1 MKKEITTITATEAAT
16 NTNINNQEEKD
27 MKKEL
32 FAAEAATTENI
43 KNQEEKVMK
52 KDVLKEKRD
61 ALVYAI
67 EEWYCN
73 CDELLQNLLELN
85 NWDRPEDFAYRDEI
99 QKIFTLTDY
108 SHGAYYDPVRDNNAV
123 IIKEAIQ
130 AYVKKQPESYFE
142 EIEDKELIDIM
153 LDAYWETDIDIVETE
168 YRKFGVIKAVQ
179 DAPAEVFSE
188 DEDEAEELREKL
200 IDFYSSEPA
209 LRFEDYKYDENM
221 DYDIYE
227 TMQDDMNSRAFLVY

>member
-1 MKKEITTITATEAAT
+1 MKKETTTITAAEAAT
-16 NTNINNQEEKD
+16 NTNIENQEEK
-27 MKKEL
+27 
-32 FAAEAATTENI
+32 I
-43 KNQEEKVMK
+43 MK

-67 EEWYCN
+67 ERWYCN

-85 NWDRPEDFAYRDEI
+85 DWDRPEDFVYRDEI

-130 AYVKKQPESYFE
+130 AYVKEQPESYFE
-142 EIEDKELIDIM
+142 EIEEEDKELIDIM
-153 LDAYWETDIDIVETE
+153 LDAYWVTDIDIVETE
-168 YRKFGVIKAVQ
+168 YRKFGVIQAVQ

-200 IDFYSSEPA
+200 INFYSSEPT

-227 TMQDDMNSRAFLVY
+227 TMREDMDSRAFLVY

>member
-1 MKKEITTITATEAAT
+1 MKKEITTTTIT
-16 NTNINNQEEKD
+16 
-27 MKKEL
+27 
-32 FAAEAATTENI
+32 AAEAATTENI
-43 KNQEEKVMK
+43 ENQEEKVMK

-67 EEWYCN
+67 EGWYCN

-85 NWDRPEDFAYRDEI
+85 DWDRPEDFEYREEI

-108 SHGAYYDPVRDNNAV
+108 SHGAYYDPVRDDNACR
-123 IIKEAIQ
+123 IKDAIQ
-130 AYVKKQPESYFE
+130 AYVKEQPEEYFE
-142 EIEDKELIDIM
+142 EIENEGKELIYIM
-153 LDAYWETDIDIVETE
+153 LDAYWVTDIDMVETE
-168 YRKFGVIKAVQ
+168 YRKFKVIKEVQ
-179 DAPAEVFSE
+179 EAPAEVFSE

-200 IDFYSSEPA
+200 INFYSSEPT
-209 LRFEDYKYDENM
+209 LRFEDYKYDEDM

>member
-1 MKKEITTITATEAAT
+1 MKK
-16 NTNINNQEEKD
+16 NTNRE
-27 MKKEL
+27 
-32 FAAEAATTENI
+32 
-43 KNQEEKVMK
+43 
-52 KDVLKEKRD
+52 D
-61 ALVYAI
+61 ALNKKREALVHAI

-130 AYVKKQPESYFE
+130 AYVKEQPESYFE

-153 LDAYWETDIDIVETE
+153 LDAYWVTDIDIVETE
-168 YRKFGVIKAVQ
+168 YRKFGVIQAVQ

-200 IDFYSSEPA
+200 INFYSSEPT
-209 LRFEDYKYDENM
+209 LRFEDYKYDKDM

-227 TMQDDMNSRAFLVY
+227 TMQEDMNSRAFLVY

>member
-1 MKKEITTITATEAAT
+1 MKNTTT
-16 NTNINNQEEKD
+16 NT
-27 MKKEL
+27 L
-32 FAAEAATTENI
+32 NI

-52 KDVLKEKRD
+52 KDALKEKRD

-67 EEWYCN
+67 EGWYCN

-85 NWDRPEDFAYRDEI
+85 DWDKPEDFAYRDEI

-108 SHGAYYDPVRDNNAV
+108 SHGAYCDPVRDDNALK
-123 IIKEAIQ
+123 IKDAIQ
-130 AYVKKQPESYFE
+130 AYVREQPEEYFE
-142 EIEDKELIDIM
+142 EIEDEGKELIDVM
-153 LDAYWETDIDIVETE
+153 LDAYWETDIDMVETE
-168 YRKFGVIKAVQ
+168 YRKFGFIKAVQ

-200 IDFYSSEPA
+200 IRFYSSEPT

-227 TMQDDMNSRAFLVY
+227 TMREDMESRAFLVY

>member
-1 MKKEITTITATEAAT
+1 MKNTTT
-16 NTNINNQEEKD
+16 NT
-27 MKKEL
+27 L
-32 FAAEAATTENI
+32 NI

-52 KDVLKEKRD
+52 KDALKEKRD

-67 EEWYCN
+67 EGWYCN

-85 NWDRPEDFAYRDEI
+85 DWDKPEDFAYRDEI

-108 SHGAYYDPVRDNNAV
+108 SHGSYCDPVRDDNALK
-123 IIKEAIQ
+123 IKDAIQ
-130 AYVKKQPESYFE
+130 AYVREQPEEYFE
-142 EIEDKELIDIM
+142 EIEDGGKELIDVM
-153 LDAYWETDIDIVETE
+153 LDAYWETDIDMVETE
-168 YRKFGVIKAVQ
+168 YRKFGFIKAVQ

-200 IDFYSSEPA
+200 IRFYSSEPT

-227 TMQDDMNSRAFLVY
+227 TMREDMESRAFLVY

>member
-1 MKKEITTITATEAAT
+1 MKKETTTIT
-16 NTNINNQEEKD
+16 
-27 MKKEL
+27 
-32 FAAEAATTENI
+32 AAEAATTENI

-67 EEWYCN
+67 ERWYCN

-85 NWDRPEDFAYRDEI
+85 DWDRPEDFAYRDEI

-123 IIKEAIQ
+123 IIKETIQ
-130 AYVKKQPESYFE
+130 AYVNEQPETYFE
-142 EIEDKELIDIM
+142 DIEEEGKELIDIM
-153 LDAYWETDIDIVETE
+153 LDAYWATDIDMVETE
-168 YRKFGVIKAVQ
+168 YRKFGFIKAVQ

-200 IDFYSSEPA
+200 IKFYSSEPT

-227 TMQDDMNSRAFLVY
+227 TMREDMDSRAFLVY

>member
-1 MKKEITTITATEAAT
+1 MKKEITTTTIT
-16 NTNINNQEEKD
+16 
-27 MKKEL
+27 
-32 FAAEAATTENI
+32 AAEAATTENI
-43 KNQEEKVMK
+43 ENQEEKVMK

-67 EEWYCN
+67 EGWYCN

-85 NWDRPEDFAYRDEI
+85 DWDRPEDFEYREEI

-108 SHGAYYDPVRDNNAV
+108 SHGAYYDPVRDDNACR
-123 IIKEAIQ
+123 IKDAIQ
-130 AYVKKQPESYFE
+130 AYVKEQPEKYFE
-142 EIEDKELIDIM
+142 EIENEGKELIDIM
-153 LDAYWETDIDIVETE
+153 LDAYWVTDIDMVETE
-168 YRKFGVIKAVQ
+168 YRKFRVIKAVQ
-179 DAPAEVFSE
+179 EAPAEVFSE

-200 IDFYSSEPA
+200 INFYSSEPT
-209 LRFEDYKYDENM
+209 LRFEDYKYDEDM

>member
-1 MKKEITTITATEAAT
+1 MKKETTTITAAEAVT
-16 NTNINNQEEKD
+16 NTNINNQEEKT
-27 MKKEL
+27 MKKNTNRE
-32 FAAEAATTENI
+32 
-43 KNQEEKVMK
+43 
-52 KDVLKEKRD
+52 D
-61 ALVYAI
+61 ALNKKREALVHAI

-123 IIKEAIQ
+123 SIKEAIQ
-130 AYVKKQPESYFE
+130 AYVKEQPESYFE

-153 LDAYWETDIDIVETE
+153 LDAYWVTDIDIVETE
-168 YRKFGVIKAVQ
+168 YRKFGVIQAVQ

-200 IDFYSSEPA
+200 INFYSSEPT
-209 LRFEDYKYDENM
+209 LRFEDYKYDKDM

-227 TMQDDMNSRAFLVY
+227 TMQEDMNSRAFLVY

>member
-1 MKKEITTITATEAAT
+1 MKNTTT
-16 NTNINNQEEKD
+16 NT
-27 MKKEL
+27 L
-32 FAAEAATTENI
+32 NI

-52 KDVLKEKRD
+52 KDALKEKRD

-67 EEWYCN
+67 EGWYCN

-85 NWDRPEDFAYRDEI
+85 DWDKPEDFAYRDEI

-108 SHGAYYDPVRDNNAV
+108 SHGAYCDPVRDDNALK
-123 IIKEAIQ
+123 IKDAIQ
-130 AYVKKQPESYFE
+130 AYVREQPEEYFE
-142 EIEDKELIDIM
+142 EIEDGGKELIDVM
-153 LDAYWETDIDIVETE
+153 LDAYWETDIDMVETE
-168 YRKFGVIKAVQ
+168 YRKFGFIKAVQ

-200 IDFYSSEPA
+200 IRFYSSEPT

-227 TMQDDMNSRAFLVY
+227 TMREDMESRAFLVY

>member
-1 MKKEITTITATEAAT
+1 MKKEITTTTIT
-16 NTNINNQEEKD
+16 
-27 MKKEL
+27 
-32 FAAEAATTENI
+32 AAEAATTENI
-43 KNQEEKVMK
+43 ENQEEKVMK

-67 EEWYCN
+67 EGWYCN

-85 NWDRPEDFAYRDEI
+85 DWDRPEDFEYREEI

-108 SHGAYYDPVRDNNAV
+108 SHGAYYDPVRDDNACR
-123 IIKEAIQ
+123 IRDAIQ
-130 AYVKKQPESYFE
+130 AYVKEQPEKYFE
-142 EIEDKELIDIM
+142 EIENEGKELIDIM
-153 LDAYWETDIDIVETE
+153 LDAYWVTDIDMVETE
-168 YRKFGVIKAVQ
+168 YRKFRVIKAVQ
-179 DAPAEVFSE
+179 EAPAEVFSE

-200 IDFYSSEPA
+200 INFYSSEPT
-209 LRFEDYKYDENM
+209 LRFEDYKYDEDM

>member
-1 MKKEITTITATEAAT
+1 MKTKTTTIT
-16 NTNINNQEEKD
+16 
-27 MKKEL
+27 
-32 FAAEAATTENI
+32 AAEAATTENI
-43 KNQEEKVMK
+43 ENQEEKVMK

-73 CDELLQNLLELN
+73 YEGRLQDLLRLN

-108 SHGAYYDPVRDNNAV
+108 SHGAYYDPVRDDNACR
-123 IIKEAIQ
+123 IRDAIQ
-130 AYVKKQPESYFE
+130 AYVEEQPEEYFE
-142 EIEDKELIDIM
+142 EIENEGKELIDIM
-153 LDAYWETDIDIVETE
+153 LDAYWVTDIDMVETE
-168 YRKFGVIKAVQ
+168 YRKFRVIKAVQ
-179 DAPAEVFSE
+179 EAPADVFSE

-200 IDFYSSEPA
+200 INFYSSEPT
-209 LRFEDYKYDENM
+209 LRFEDYKYDEDM

>member
-1 MKKEITTITATEAAT
+1 MKKETTTITAAEAAT
-16 NTNINNQEEKD
+16 NTNIENQEEK
-27 MKKEL
+27 
-32 FAAEAATTENI
+32 I
-43 KNQEEKVMK
+43 MK
-52 KDVLKEKRD
+52 KDALKEKRD

-67 EEWYCN
+67 ERWYCN

-85 NWDRPEDFAYRDEI
+85 DWDRPEDFAYRDEI

-123 IIKEAIQ
+123 IIKETIQ
-130 AYVKKQPESYFE
+130 AYVNEQPETYFE
-142 EIEDKELIDIM
+142 EIEEEGKELIDIM
-153 LDAYWETDIDIVETE
+153 LDAYWATDIDIVETE

-200 IDFYSSEPA
+200 IKFYSSEPA

-227 TMQDDMNSRAFLVY
+227 TMREDMDSRAFLVY

>member
-1 MKKEITTITATEAAT
+1 MKKEITTTTIT
-16 NTNINNQEEKD
+16 
-27 MKKEL
+27 
-32 FAAEAATTENI
+32 AAEAATTENI
-43 KNQEEKVMK
+43 ENQEEKVMK

-67 EEWYCN
+67 EGWYCN

-85 NWDRPEDFAYRDEI
+85 NWDRPEDFEYREEI

-108 SHGAYYDPVRDNNAV
+108 SHGAYYDPVRDDNACR
-123 IIKEAIQ
+123 IKDAIQ
-130 AYVKKQPESYFE
+130 AYVKEQPEKYFE
-142 EIEDKELIDIM
+142 EIENEGKELIDIM
-153 LDAYWETDIDIVETE
+153 LDAYWVTDIDMVETE
-168 YRKFGVIKAVQ
+168 YRKFKVIKEVQ
-179 DAPAEVFSE
+179 EAPAEVFSE

-200 IDFYSSEPA
+200 INFYSSEPT
-209 LRFEDYKYDENM
+209 LRFEDYKYDEDM

>member
-1 MKKEITTITATEAAT
+1 MKTKTTTITA
-16 NTNINNQEEKD
+16 
-27 MKKEL
+27 
-32 FAAEAATTENI
+32 AETATTENI
-43 KNQEEKVMK
+43 ENQEEKVMK

-67 EEWYCN
+67 EGWYCN

-85 NWDRPEDFAYRDEI
+85 DWDRPEDFEYREEI

-108 SHGAYYDPVRDNNAV
+108 SHGAYYDPVRDDNACR
-123 IIKEAIQ
+123 IKDAIQ
-130 AYVKKQPESYFE
+130 AYVKEQPEEYFE
-142 EIEDKELIDIM
+142 EIENEGKELIDIM
-153 LDAYWETDIDIVETE
+153 LDAYWVTDIDMVETE

-179 DAPAEVFSE
+179 EAPAEVFSE

-200 IDFYSSEPA
+200 INFYSSEPT
-209 LRFEDYKYDENM
+209 LRFEDYKYDEDM

-227 TMQDDMNSRAFLVY
+227 TMQEDMNSRAFLVY

>member
-1 MKKEITTITATEAAT
+1 MKKEITTTTIT
-16 NTNINNQEEKD
+16 
-27 MKKEL
+27 
-32 FAAEAATTENI
+32 AAEAATTENI
-43 KNQEEKVMK
+43 ENQEEKDMK
-52 KDVLKEKRD
+52 KDALKEKRD

-67 EEWYCN
+67 EGWYCN

-130 AYVKKQPESYFE
+130 AYVKEQPESYFE

-153 LDAYWETDIDIVETE
+153 LDAYWVTDIDIVETE

-179 DAPAEVFSE
+179 EAPAEVFSE

-200 IDFYSSEPA
+200 INFYSSEPT
-209 LRFEDYKYDENM
+209 LRFEDYKYDADM